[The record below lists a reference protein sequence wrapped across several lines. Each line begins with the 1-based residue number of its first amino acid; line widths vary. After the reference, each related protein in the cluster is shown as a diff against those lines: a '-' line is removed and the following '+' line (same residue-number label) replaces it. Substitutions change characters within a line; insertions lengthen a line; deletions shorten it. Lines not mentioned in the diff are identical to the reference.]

1 MARNIKTISQLAHQT
16 AKELNRSPQKWM
28 DYLQTAGRLYQYPFA
43 DQLLIYAQRPNATA
57 CTYMEQWNEKMHRWV
72 NAGSTGIAVIRS
84 QNGERGLG
92 YLFDIADTHPVK
104 GAKQPWTW
112 QLSPEYEA
120 VVSQA
125 FAEQYGTVAL
135 EDIPSQLMEYAAR
148 AAAEHCKEYLSDIQY
163 RKTNSF
169 LEELDD
175 QSTEVTFRNLLTAS
189 VQYMVLFRCG
199 LNPSGYLNEDDF
211 RAITNFNTPRMFY
224 HLGNAVSQT
233 GKEVLQTISRTI
245 RNAVRTAQM
254 QQEALGKEEGSIDNA
269 GNHISKDGGLSDS
282 RTRTAQIEQTG
293 EIRSDAGAVSEAGAQ
308 RDLYRASADGGTGRA
323 PQGDRAESDRTD
335 GTAHQPDGKQGGL
348 ERGAQS
354 DRSDGVD
361 SQDEQHPAKSRRDG
375 EKRDHLRLKEIE
387 QITLLEAAEEQSE
400 QETEQKAV
408 EKSTAFFGMPKFQET
423 DRIDNIAELDGGV
436 ITEENDS
443 PDEVQEIGQAIKTQN
458 FRITDEHLGEGG
470 SKQKYQRNVQAIHTL
485 KRIEAENR
493 TATQEEQE
501 VLSQYVGWG
510 GLADAFDD
518 RKENWKKEY
527 AQLKELLTPEEYE
540 SARGSV
546 LNAHFTSPTVI
557 RAIYN
562 AVENMGVVPG
572 NILEPACGTG
582 NFFGLLPES
591 LQQSKLYG
599 VELDDL
605 TGRIALQL
613 YPQAEISISGFEKTS
628 RRDFYDLVVGN
639 VPFGEYRVA
648 DKEYDRWGFPIHDYF
663 LAKSIDQ
670 LRPGGIMA
678 VVTSMYTMD
687 KKNPSARQYLAK
699 RADLLGA
706 VRLPNNAFQANAGTG
721 VTTDILFF
729 QKRDHAP
736 EREPDWVFLSKTE
749 DGIPINRYFA
759 DHPQMVLGEIKQVS
773 GRFGEEIVCEPLEGM
788 ELKAQLDDALSHLN
802 APDKERLYSVA
813 PKTDLF
819 AERSTLPADPQV
831 RNFSYTLHDGQLY
844 YRENSVMHPVN
855 VSKMQEARIR
865 GLLNI
870 RDSARTLIS
879 LQLEGASD
887 EAVHKEQANLNSL
900 YDAYTNNYGLLN
912 SLANKQAFQDDT
924 AYPLLCSLEILNE
937 EGKLERKAD
946 MFFKRTIQRHQ
957 PVTSVDTAAEAL
969 AVSIGEKACV
979 DLEYMASLLGNKKE
993 IPQMVRELEGVIF
1006 KDPSSGA
1013 FDMEQESWAQGW
1025 QTEDEYLSGNVRQ
1038 KLQDAQE
1045 AAQSYPEFAVN
1056 VKALQRVQ
1064 PKDLS
1069 AAEIDVRIG
1078 ASWIAPEYYR
1088 QFLFELLKTP
1098 YYLQNG
1104 GVDVLYSPVSGEWN
1118 VKGKGQDSKNNALAY
1133 NRYGTKRRSAYA
1145 IFEDSLNQRD
1155 VRIFDTVTD
1164 ADGKEKR
1171 VLNAKETALA
1181 QQKQEAMGEAFR
1193 EWIFKDQERRTNL
1206 CQTYNTLF
1214 NSTRPREFDGS
1225 HIRFTGMNPEISL
1238 RKHQSDAVAHQLY
1251 GKNTLLAHC
1260 VGAGKTF
1267 TMIAAAMEAK
1277 RLGLCQKSLFVVPN
1291 HLTEQWGGDFLRLYP
1306 GANILVA
1313 TKKDFEPAN
1322 RKKFCARIATGD
1334 FDAVII
1340 GHTQFEKIP
1349 LSPARQKAV
1358 IQNQIDEITDAIR
1371 EAKENDGER
1380 YTIKQMEKTR
1390 KSLSVRLEKL
1400 NNESKKDNVV
1410 TFEELG
1416 VDRLFVDEA
1425 HFYKNLF
1432 YHTKMRNVA
1441 GIAQTEAQKS
1451 SDLFA
1456 KCRYLDEI
1464 TDGRGV
1470 TFATGTPVSNSM
1482 VELYTMMR
1490 YLQFDALQ
1498 ERGLGHFD
1506 SWAADF
1512 GEKVTAIE
1520 LSPEGTG
1527 FRSKTRFA
1535 KFYNLPE
1542 LMNLWKES
1550 ADIQTADMLNLP
1562 VPKAEYITVTTEPS
1576 EHQQEMVANLA
1587 ERADQVRNRTVDP
1600 SIDNL
1605 LKITSD
1611 GRKLALDQRLQNEL
1625 LLDDAGSKVN
1635 ACVENICSVW
1645 KESIDTK
1652 GTQLVFCD
1660 LSTPHY
1666 DGTFNVYDDMKNKLI
1681 EKGIPP
1687 EEIAYI
1693 HDANTELQKAEP
1705 FAKVRKG
1712 QVRVLLG
1719 STQKMGA
1726 GTNVQTKLIAL
1737 HHLDCPWRP
1746 SDIEQREGRIL
1757 RQGNENPEVK
1767 IYQYVTKG
1775 TFDAYNWGL
1784 VENKQKFIGQIM
1796 TSKSPARSA
1805 EDVDATAL
1813 SYAEVKALAT
1823 GDDRIR
1829 EKMELDIEVSKLRM
1843 LKSSHTAQIY
1853 ELEDR
1858 ISLYYPQ
1865 KIAQTELSIEA
1876 LQKDLPVLMEHPVKD
1891 DSFSM
1896 LVSGQLYTER
1906 QAAGAA
1912 IIAACKTMT
1921 DPNQKINLGEYRG
1934 FPMTLSLNGQT
1945 FQVSMKQNLSYTA
1958 EIANDPSG
1966 NITRINHVLEK
1977 IPDHLKTQQEQL
1989 LVLQSELE
1997 QAKEEVK
2004 RPFPKEE
2011 ELMQK
2016 SERLI
2021 QLNKELDLDEKQTD
2035 QAPQEEK
2042 KEKASILKAL
2052 KQFETPP
2059 ISTQEKP
2066 NKEVVR

>member
-28 DYLQTAGRLYQYPFA
+28 DCLQTASRLYQYPFA

-57 CTYMEQWNEKMHRWV
+57 CAYMEQWNEKMHRWV

-84 QNGERGLG
+84 QNGERRLG

-112 QLSPEYEA
+112 QFSQEYEA

-148 AAAEHCKEYLSDIQY
+148 AAAEHCKEYLSDMQY

-189 VQYMVLFRCG
+189 VQYMVLSRCG
-199 LNPSGYLNEDDF
+199 LDPSGYLNEDDF

-254 QQEALGKEEGSIDNA
+254 QEALEKEEGSIDNA
-269 GNHISKDGGLSDS
+269 GNHIPNDGRLSDS
-282 RTRTAQIEQTG
+282 RIRTAQVEQTG
-293 EIRSDAGAVSEAGAQ
+293 EIRADAGAVSEAGAQ

-335 GTAHQPDGKQGGL
+335 GTAHQPDGRQGGL

-354 DRSDGVD
+354 DRSDGMD
-361 SQDEQHPAKSRRDG
+361 SQDEQHPAKSRGDG
-375 EKRDHLRLKEIE
+375 EKRDYLRLDQIE

-408 EKSTAFFGMPKFQET
+408 EKSTAFFAMP
-423 DRIDNIAELDGGV
+423 RL
-436 ITEENDS
+436 EESDS
-443 PDEVQEIGQAIKTQN
+443 PDEVQAIEQATKAQN

-470 SKQKYQRNVQAIHTL
+470 PKQKYQRNVQAIQTL
-485 KRIEAENR
+485 KQIEAENR

-501 VLSQYVGWG
+501 ILSQYVGWG

-605 TGRIALQL
+605 TGQIARQL
-613 YPQAEISISGFEKTS
+613 YPQAEITISGFEKTS

-648 DKEYDRWGFPIHDYF
+648 DKEYDRLGFPIHDYF

-736 EREPDWVFLSKTE
+736 ERELDWVSLSKTE

-773 GRFGEEIVCEPLEGM
+773 GRFGEEVVCEPLEGM

-802 APDKERLYSVA
+802 APNKELLYSVA
-813 PKTDLF
+813 PQTELV
-819 AERSTLPADPQV
+819 AEHSTLPADPQV

-844 YRENSVMHPVN
+844 YRENSVMHPVT
-855 VSKMQEARIR
+855 VSKTQEARIR

-887 EAVHKEQANLNSL
+887 EAVHQEQANLNSL
-900 YDAYTNNYGLLN
+900 YNAYTKNYGLLN

-979 DLEYMASLLGNKKE
+979 DLEYMASLLENKKE
-993 IPQMVRELEGVIF
+993 IPQMVQELEGVIF
-1006 KDPSSGA
+1006 KDPSSGV

-1025 QTEDEYLSGNVRQ
+1025 QTVDEYLSGNVRQ
-1038 KLQDAQE
+1038 KLQVAQE

-1056 VKALQRVQ
+1056 VKALQQVQ
-1064 PKDLS
+1064 PPNLS

-1098 YYLQNG
+1098 YYLQQTS
-1104 GVDVLYSPVSGEWN
+1104 VDVLYSPVSGEWN

-1155 VRIFDTVTD
+1155 VRIFDIVTD

-1193 EWIFKDQERRTNL
+1193 EWIFKDQERRTAL

-1238 RKHQSDAVAHQLY
+1238 RKHQLDAVAHQLY

-1306 GANILVA
+1306 GVNILVA

-1349 LSPARQKAV
+1349 LSPARQKEV
-1358 IQNQIDEITDAIR
+1358 IQNQIDEITDVIR

-1400 NNESKKDNVV
+1400 NNESQKDNVV

-1464 TDGRGV
+1464 TGGRGV

-1576 EHQQEMVANLA
+1576 DHQQEMVANLA

-1600 SIDNL
+1600 SVDNL

-1625 LLDDAGSKVN
+1625 LPDDADSKVN

-1645 KESIDTK
+1645 KESMDTK

-1693 HDANTELQKAEP
+1693 HDANTELQKAEL
-1705 FAKVRKG
+1705 FARVRKG

-1853 ELEDR
+1853 ELEDK

-1865 KIAQTELSIEA
+1865 KIAQTELYIEA
-1876 LQKDLPVLMEHPVKD
+1876 LQKDLPVLMGHPIKD
-1891 DSFSM
+1891 DAFSM
-1896 LVSGQLYTER
+1896 LVLGQLYTER
-1906 QAAGAA
+1906 KAAGEA
-1912 IIAACKTMT
+1912 IIAACKTMS
-1921 DPNQKINLGEYRG
+1921 DPN
-1934 FPMTLSLNGQT
+1934 
-1945 FQVSMKQNLSYTA
+1945 
-1958 EIANDPSG
+1958 
-1966 NITRINHVLEK
+1966 
-1977 IPDHLKTQQEQL
+1977 
-1989 LVLQSELE
+1989 
-1997 QAKEEVK
+1997 
-2004 RPFPKEE
+2004 
-2011 ELMQK
+2011 
-2016 SERLI
+2016 
-2021 QLNKELDLDEKQTD
+2021 
-2035 QAPQEEK
+2035 
-2042 KEKASILKAL
+2042 
-2052 KQFETPP
+2052 
-2059 ISTQEKP
+2059 
-2066 NKEVVR
+2066 

>member
-1 MARNIKTISQLAHQT
+1 MARNIKTISQLAHQS

-57 CTYMEQWNEKMHRWV
+57 CAYMEQWNEKMHRWV

-84 QNGERGLG
+84 QNGERRLG

-112 QLSPEYEA
+112 HLSPEYEA
-120 VVSQA
+120 VVLQA

-135 EDIPSQLMEYAAR
+135 EDVTSQLMEYAAR
-148 AAAEHCKEYLSDIQY
+148 AAAEHCKEYLSDMQY

-189 VQYMVLFRCG
+189 VQYMVLSRCG
-199 LNPSGYLNEDDF
+199 LDPSGYLNEDDF

-245 RNAVRTAQM
+245 RNAVRNAVRTAQM
-254 QQEALGKEEGSIDNA
+254 QQEALEKEEGSIDNA
-269 GNHISKDGGLSDS
+269 RNHISKDGELSDS
-282 RTRTAQIEQTG
+282 RTRTAQVEQTG
-293 EIRSDAGAVSEAGAQ
+293 EIRADEGTVSEAGTQ
-308 RDLYRASADGGTGRA
+308 RDLYRTSADGGTRRA

-354 DRSDGVD
+354 NRSDGVD
-361 SQDEQHPAKSRRDG
+361 SQDEQHPAKSRGNG
-375 EKRDHLRLKEIE
+375 EKRDHLRLNQIE

-408 EKSTAFFGMPKFQET
+408 EKSTAFFAMPKFQET
-423 DRIDNIAELDGGV
+423 DRIDDIAELDGGA
-436 ITEENDS
+436 IIEENDS
-443 PDEVQEIGQAIKTQN
+443 LDGVQAIEQATKSQN

-470 SKQKYQRNVQAIHTL
+470 PKQKYQRNVQAIQTL
-485 KRIEAENR
+485 KQIEAENR
-493 TATQEEQE
+493 TATQEEQKI
-501 VLSQYVGWG
+501 LSQYVGWG

-557 RAIYN
+557 RAIYH

-605 TGRIALQL
+605 TGRIARQL
-613 YPQAEISISGFEKTS
+613 YPQAEITISGFEKTS

-648 DKEYDRWGFPIHDYF
+648 DKEYDRLGFPIHDYF

-670 LRPGGIMA
+670 LRHGGIMA

-736 EREPDWVFLSKTE
+736 KREPDWVSLYKTE

-773 GRFGEEIVCEPLEGM
+773 GRFGEEVVCEPLEGM
-788 ELKAQLDDALSHLN
+788 ELKEQLDDALSHLN
-802 APDKERLYSVA
+802 APDKELLHSVA
-813 PKTDLF
+813 LQTDLLS
-819 AERSTLPADPQV
+819 EHSTLPADPQV

-844 YRENSVMHPVN
+844 YRENSVMHPVT
-855 VSKMQEARIR
+855 VSKTQEARIR

-870 RDSARTLIS
+870 RDSARMLIS

-900 YDAYTNNYGLLN
+900 YDDYTNNYGLLN

-979 DLEYMASLLGNKKE
+979 D
-993 IPQMVRELEGVIF
+993 
-1006 KDPSSGA
+1006 
-1013 FDMEQESWAQGW
+1013 
-1025 QTEDEYLSGNVRQ
+1025 
-1038 KLQDAQE
+1038 
-1045 AAQSYPEFAVN
+1045 
-1056 VKALQRVQ
+1056 
-1064 PKDLS
+1064 
-1069 AAEIDVRIG
+1069 
-1078 ASWIAPEYYR
+1078 
-1088 QFLFELLKTP
+1088 
-1098 YYLQNG
+1098 
-1104 GVDVLYSPVSGEWN
+1104 
-1118 VKGKGQDSKNNALAY
+1118 
-1133 NRYGTKRRSAYA
+1133 
-1145 IFEDSLNQRD
+1145 
-1155 VRIFDTVTD
+1155 
-1164 ADGKEKR
+1164 
-1171 VLNAKETALA
+1171 
-1181 QQKQEAMGEAFR
+1181 
-1193 EWIFKDQERRTNL
+1193 
-1206 CQTYNTLF
+1206 
-1214 NSTRPREFDGS
+1214 
-1225 HIRFTGMNPEISL
+1225 
-1238 RKHQSDAVAHQLY
+1238 
-1251 GKNTLLAHC
+1251 
-1260 VGAGKTF
+1260 
-1267 TMIAAAMEAK
+1267 
-1277 RLGLCQKSLFVVPN
+1277 
-1291 HLTEQWGGDFLRLYP
+1291 
-1306 GANILVA
+1306 
-1313 TKKDFEPAN
+1313 
-1322 RKKFCARIATGD
+1322 
-1334 FDAVII
+1334 
-1340 GHTQFEKIP
+1340 
-1349 LSPARQKAV
+1349 
-1358 IQNQIDEITDAIR
+1358 
-1371 EAKENDGER
+1371 
-1380 YTIKQMEKTR
+1380 
-1390 KSLSVRLEKL
+1390 
-1400 NNESKKDNVV
+1400 
-1410 TFEELG
+1410 
-1416 VDRLFVDEA
+1416 
-1425 HFYKNLF
+1425 
-1432 YHTKMRNVA
+1432 
-1441 GIAQTEAQKS
+1441 
-1451 SDLFA
+1451 
-1456 KCRYLDEI
+1456 
-1464 TDGRGV
+1464 
-1470 TFATGTPVSNSM
+1470 
-1482 VELYTMMR
+1482 
-1490 YLQFDALQ
+1490 
-1498 ERGLGHFD
+1498 LGHFD

-1625 LLDDAGSKVN
+1625 LPDDPDSKVN

-1645 KESIDTK
+1645 KESMDTK

-1666 DGTFNVYDDMKNKLI
+1666 DGTFNVYDDI
-1681 EKGIPP
+1681 
-1687 EEIAYI
+1687 
-1693 HDANTELQKAEP
+1693 KA
-1705 FAKVRKG
+1705 KRKG
-1712 QVRVLLG
+1712 LPPVL
-1719 STQKMGA
+1719 
-1726 GTNVQTKLIAL
+1726 
-1737 HHLDCPWRP
+1737 H
-1746 SDIEQREGRIL
+1746 
-1757 RQGNENPEVK
+1757 RQ
-1767 IYQYVTKG
+1767 Q
-1775 TFDAYNWGL
+1775 
-1784 VENKQKFIGQIM
+1784 
-1796 TSKSPARSA
+1796 
-1805 EDVDATAL
+1805 AL
-1813 SYAEVKALAT
+1813 SVT
-1823 GDDRIR
+1823 
-1829 EKMELDIEVSKLRM
+1829 
-1843 LKSSHTAQIY
+1843 
-1853 ELEDR
+1853 
-1858 ISLYYPQ
+1858 
-1865 KIAQTELSIEA
+1865 
-1876 LQKDLPVLMEHPVKD
+1876 
-1891 DSFSM
+1891 
-1896 LVSGQLYTER
+1896 
-1906 QAAGAA
+1906 
-1912 IIAACKTMT
+1912 
-1921 DPNQKINLGEYRG
+1921 
-1934 FPMTLSLNGQT
+1934 
-1945 FQVSMKQNLSYTA
+1945 
-1958 EIANDPSG
+1958 
-1966 NITRINHVLEK
+1966 
-1977 IPDHLKTQQEQL
+1977 
-1989 LVLQSELE
+1989 
-1997 QAKEEVK
+1997 
-2004 RPFPKEE
+2004 
-2011 ELMQK
+2011 
-2016 SERLI
+2016 
-2021 QLNKELDLDEKQTD
+2021 
-2035 QAPQEEK
+2035 
-2042 KEKASILKAL
+2042 
-2052 KQFETPP
+2052 
-2059 ISTQEKP
+2059 
-2066 NKEVVR
+2066 

>member
-28 DYLQTAGRLYQYPFA
+28 DCLQTAGRLYQYPFA

-57 CTYMEQWNEKMHRWV
+57 CAYMEQWNEKMHRWV

-84 QNGERGLG
+84 QNGERKLG

-104 GAKQPWTW
+104 GAKKPWTW
-112 QLSPEYEA
+112 QFSPEYEA

-148 AAAEHCKEYLSDIQY
+148 AAAEHCKEYLSDMQY

-189 VQYMVLFRCG
+189 VQYMVLSRCG

-245 RNAVRTAQM
+245 RSAVRTAQM
-254 QQEALGKEEGSIDNA
+254 QEALEKEEGSIDND

-282 RTRTAQIEQTG
+282 RIRTAQIEQTG
-293 EIRSDAGAVSEAGAQ
+293 EIRADAGTVSEAGAQ

-323 PQGDRAESDRTD
+323 PQGDRAESGRTD
-335 GTAHQPDGKQGGL
+335 GTAHQPDGKQGGI

-361 SQDEQHPAKSRRDG
+361 SQDEQHPAKSRGDG
-375 EKRDHLRLKEIE
+375 ENRDYLRLKEIE
-387 QITLLEAAEEQSE
+387 QITLLEAVEEQSE

-408 EKSTAFFGMPKFQET
+408 EKSTAFFAMP
-423 DRIDNIAELDGGV
+423 RL
-436 ITEENDS
+436 EENDS
-443 PDEVQEIGQAIKTQN
+443 PDVVQEIEQATKAQN

-470 SKQKYQRNVQAIHTL
+470 PKQKYHRNVQAIQTL
-485 KRIEAENR
+485 KQIEAENR

-501 VLSQYVGWG
+501 ILSQYVGWG

-562 AVENMGVVPG
+562 AVENMGVVSG

-605 TGRIALQL
+605 TGRIACQL
-613 YPQAEISISGFEKTS
+613 YPQAEITISGFEQTS

-648 DKEYDRWGFPIHDYF
+648 DKEYDRLGFPIHDYF

-736 EREPDWVFLSKTE
+736 EREPDWVSLSKTE
-749 DGIPINRYFA
+749 NGIPINRYFA
-759 DHPQMVLGEIKQVS
+759 DHPQMVLGKIKQVS
-773 GRFGEEIVCEPLEGM
+773 GRFGEEVVCESLEGM
-788 ELKAQLDDALSHLN
+788 ELKEQLDDALSHLN
-802 APDKERLYSVA
+802 APDKELLYSVA
-813 PKTDLF
+813 PQTDLF

-844 YRENSVMHPVN
+844 YRENSVMHPVT
-855 VSKMQEARIR
+855 VSKTQEARIR

-887 EAVHKEQANLNSL
+887 EAVHQEQANLNSL
-900 YDAYTNNYGLLN
+900 YNAYTKNYGLLN

-993 IPQMVRELEGVIF
+993 IPQMVQELEGVIF
-1006 KDPSSGA
+1006 KDPSSGV

-1025 QTEDEYLSGNVRQ
+1025 QTADEYLSGNVRQ

-1056 VKALQRVQ
+1056 VKALQQVQ

-1098 YYLQNG
+1098 YYLQQTS
-1104 GVDVLYSPVSGEWN
+1104 VDVLYSPVSGEWN

-1155 VRIFDTVTD
+1155 VRIFDTITD

-1181 QQKQEAMGEAFR
+1181 QQKQEAIGEAFR
-1193 EWIFKDQERRTNL
+1193 EWVFKDQERRTTL
-1206 CQTYNTLF
+1206 CKTYNTLF

-1225 HIRFTGMNPEISL
+1225 HIRFAGMNPEISL
-1238 RKHQSDAVAHQLY
+1238 RKHQSNAVAHQLY

-1349 LSPARQKAV
+1349 LSPARQKEV

-1464 TDGRGV
+1464 TGGRGV

-1482 VELYTMMR
+1482 VE
-1490 YLQFDALQ
+1490 
-1498 ERGLGHFD
+1498 
-1506 SWAADF
+1506 
-1512 GEKVTAIE
+1512 
-1520 LSPEGTG
+1520 
-1527 FRSKTRFA
+1527 
-1535 KFYNLPE
+1535 
-1542 LMNLWKES
+1542 
-1550 ADIQTADMLNLP
+1550 
-1562 VPKAEYITVTTEPS
+1562 
-1576 EHQQEMVANLA
+1576 
-1587 ERADQVRNRTVDP
+1587 
-1600 SIDNL
+1600 
-1605 LKITSD
+1605 
-1611 GRKLALDQRLQNEL
+1611 
-1625 LLDDAGSKVN
+1625 
-1635 ACVENICSVW
+1635 
-1645 KESIDTK
+1645 
-1652 GTQLVFCD
+1652 
-1660 LSTPHY
+1660 
-1666 DGTFNVYDDMKNKLI
+1666 
-1681 EKGIPP
+1681 
-1687 EEIAYI
+1687 
-1693 HDANTELQKAEP
+1693 
-1705 FAKVRKG
+1705 
-1712 QVRVLLG
+1712 
-1719 STQKMGA
+1719 
-1726 GTNVQTKLIAL
+1726 
-1737 HHLDCPWRP
+1737 RP
-1746 SDIEQREGRIL
+1746 
-1757 RQGNENPEVK
+1757 
-1767 IYQYVTKG
+1767 
-1775 TFDAYNWGL
+1775 
-1784 VENKQKFIGQIM
+1784 
-1796 TSKSPARSA
+1796 
-1805 EDVDATAL
+1805 
-1813 SYAEVKALAT
+1813 
-1823 GDDRIR
+1823 
-1829 EKMELDIEVSKLRM
+1829 
-1843 LKSSHTAQIY
+1843 
-1853 ELEDR
+1853 
-1858 ISLYYPQ
+1858 
-1865 KIAQTELSIEA
+1865 
-1876 LQKDLPVLMEHPVKD
+1876 
-1891 DSFSM
+1891 
-1896 LVSGQLYTER
+1896 
-1906 QAAGAA
+1906 
-1912 IIAACKTMT
+1912 
-1921 DPNQKINLGEYRG
+1921 
-1934 FPMTLSLNGQT
+1934 
-1945 FQVSMKQNLSYTA
+1945 
-1958 EIANDPSG
+1958 
-1966 NITRINHVLEK
+1966 
-1977 IPDHLKTQQEQL
+1977 
-1989 LVLQSELE
+1989 
-1997 QAKEEVK
+1997 
-2004 RPFPKEE
+2004 
-2011 ELMQK
+2011 
-2016 SERLI
+2016 
-2021 QLNKELDLDEKQTD
+2021 
-2035 QAPQEEK
+2035 
-2042 KEKASILKAL
+2042 
-2052 KQFETPP
+2052 
-2059 ISTQEKP
+2059 
-2066 NKEVVR
+2066 

>member
-28 DYLQTAGRLYQYPFA
+28 DCLQTAGRLYQYPFA

-57 CTYMEQWNEKMHRWV
+57 CAYMEQWNEKMHRWI

-84 QNGERGLG
+84 QNGERKLG

-104 GAKQPWTW
+104 GAKKPWTW
-112 QLSPEYEA
+112 QFSPEYEA

-148 AAAEHCKEYLSDIQY
+148 AAAEHCKEYLSDMQY

-189 VQYMVLFRCG
+189 VQYMVLSRCG
-199 LNPSGYLNEDDF
+199 LDPSGYLNEDDF

-254 QQEALGKEEGSIDNA
+254 QQEALEKEEGSIDNA
-269 GNHISKDGGLSDS
+269 GNHISKNGGLSDS
-282 RTRTAQIEQTG
+282 RTRTAQVEQTG
-293 EIRSDAGAVSEAGAQ
+293 EIRADAGAVPEAGAQ
-308 RDLYRASADGGTGRA
+308 RDLYRASVDGGTGRT
-323 PQGDRAESDRTD
+323 PQGDRAESGRTD

-361 SQDEQHPAKSRRDG
+361 SQDEQHPAKSRGDG
-375 EKRDHLRLKEIE
+375 EKRDHLRLNQIE

-408 EKSTAFFGMPKFQET
+408 EKSTAFFAMP
-423 DRIDNIAELDGGV
+423 RL
-436 ITEENDS
+436 EENDS
-443 PDEVQEIGQAIKTQN
+443 PDEVQAIEQATKAQN

-470 SKQKYQRNVQAIHTL
+470 PKQKYQRNVQAIQTL
-485 KRIEAENR
+485 KQIEAENR

-501 VLSQYVGWG
+501 ILSQYVGWG

-527 AQLKELLTPEEYE
+527 AQLKELLTPKEYE

-605 TGRIALQL
+605 TGRIACQL
-613 YPQAEISISGFEKTS
+613 YPQAEITISGFEKTS

-648 DKEYDRWGFPIHDYF
+648 DKEYDRLGFPIHDYF

-736 EREPDWVFLSKTE
+736 EREPDWVSLSKTE

-788 ELKAQLDDALSHLN
+788 ELKAQLTDALSHLN
-802 APDKERLYSVA
+802 APNKELLHSVA
-813 PKTDLF
+813 AQTDLL

-844 YRENSVMHPVN
+844 YRENSVMHPVT
-855 VSKMQEARIR
+855 VSKTQEARIR

-887 EAVHKEQANLNSL
+887 EAVHKEQSNLNSL
-900 YDAYTNNYGLLN
+900 YDDYTNNYGLLN

-993 IPQMVRELEGVIF
+993 IPQMVQELEGVIF

-1013 FDMEQESWAQGW
+1013 FDMQQESWAQGW
-1025 QTEDEYLSGNVRQ
+1025 QTADEYLSGNVRQ

-1056 VKALQRVQ
+1056 VRALQQVQ

-1078 ASWIAPEYYR
+1078 ASWISPEYYR

-1098 YYLQNG
+1098 YYLQQTS
-1104 GVDVLYSPVSGEWN
+1104 VDVLYSPVSGEWN

-1155 VRIFDTVTD
+1155 VRIFDTITD

-1313 TKKDFEPAN
+1313 SKKDFEPAN

-1349 LSPARQKAV
+1349 LSPARQKKV

-1371 EAKENDGER
+1371 EAKEDDGER

-1464 TDGRGV
+1464 TGGRGV

-1576 EHQQEMVANLA
+1576 DHQQEMVANLA

-1600 SIDNL
+1600 SVDNL

-1625 LLDDAGSKVN
+1625 LPDDADSKVN

-1645 KESIDTK
+1645 KDSMDTK

-1693 HDANTELQKAEP
+1693 HDANTELQKAEL

-1853 ELEDR
+1853 ELEDK

-1865 KIAQTELSIEA
+1865 KIAQTELYIEA
-1876 LQKDLPVLMEHPVKD
+1876 LQKDLPVLMQHPVKD

-1906 QAAGAA
+1906 KAAGEA

-1921 DPNQKINLGEYRG
+1921 DPNQKIDLGEYRG
-1934 FPMTLSLNGQT
+1934 FPMTLFLNTQT

-1977 IPDHLKTQQEQL
+1977 IPDHLETQQERL

-2042 KEKASILKAL
+2042 EKKASILKAL